1 MHGRDRR
8 EESNRQSMRGCL
20 WLKTTVGGGGEKDF
34 KNLSG
39 NIWKQRNFDGEGAE
53 LVGCLQE

>member
-8 EESNRQSMRGCL
+8 GESNRQSMRGYL
-20 WLKTTVGGGGEKDF
+20 WLKATVGGGGEKDF

-53 LVGCLQE
+53 

>member
-20 WLKTTVGGGGEKDF
+20 WLKTTVGGGGGEKDF

-53 LVGCLQE
+53 